1 MTDQAS
7 KITQRERAAIL
18 QSLGA
23 GVVPGVGLHHIQVGR
38 NEEVQ
43 AVVRDLEMTAQGGA
57 AIRFIVGRYGS
68 GKTFFLHLIRAVA
81 LQKKFVVLQADITT
95 ERRLYGTQGQARSLF
110 GELMKNLATKAK
122 PDGGALSNLVERWVG
137 DVDHSIRSTGGGD
150 ADVTREMTKRL
161 QPLQELVS
169 GFDFASVLTRYYE
182 GHATHN
188 EVLQQAALRWLR
200 AEYTTKTEARQ
211 DLGVRTIIDDESF
224 YDYLKLMAA
233 FVRLAGFAGL
243 LVNIDELAVL
253 THRLSNS
260 ISRSKNLEA
269 ILRILNDCLQ
279 GHAKGLAVL
288 FAGTPECIED
298 QRRGLFSYEALRT
311 RLAPNRYAAEGRR
324 DLSSPVIRL
333 DSLTPEDCFVL
344 LQRIR
349 EVFALGNPERWLIP
363 DEAIKQYIEG
373 SLRRMGAAAYQ
384 TPRDTVKDFVGLLNV
399 LEQHPGTSWESL
411 LADQSS
417 KPFTPP
423 VDPALAG
430 PEVDDLTEFR
440 L

>member
-1 MTDQAS
+1 MTDKAN
-7 KITQRERAAIL
+7 KITARERAAIL

-38 NEEVQ
+38 NDEVQ
-43 AVVRDLEMTAQGGA
+43 AVFRNLETTAQGGA
-57 AIRFIVGRYGS
+57 AVRFIVGRYGS

-81 LQKKFVVLQADITT
+81 LQKKFVVVQADITT
-95 ERRLYGTQGQARSLF
+95 ERRLNGSQGQARSLF
-110 GELMKNLATKAK
+110 GELMKNLATRAK
-122 PDGGALSNLVERWVG
+122 PDGGALSSLVERWVG
-137 DVDHSIRSTGGGD
+137 DLDHSIRAAGGTDGD
-150 ADVTREMTKRL
+150 VKQDLLRRL

-169 GFDFASVLTRYYE
+169 GFDFAHVLARYYE
-182 GHATHN
+182 GHVAHN

-243 LVNIDELAVL
+243 LVNIDELVVL
-253 THRLSNS
+253 SHRLSNT
-260 ISRSKNLEA
+260 IARNKNFET
-269 ILRILNDCLQ
+269 ILRIINDCLQ
-279 GHAKGLAVL
+279 GRVEGLAIL
-288 FAGTPECIED
+288 FAGTPECVED
-298 QRRGLFSYEALRT
+298 QRRGLFSYEALKT
-311 RLAPNRYAAEGRR
+311 RLAPNRFAIEGRR

-333 DSLTPEDCFVL
+333 ESLTPEDCFVL

-349 EVFALGNPERWLIP
+349 DVFALGHQDRWLIP
-363 DEAIKQYIEG
+363 DDAIQQYL
-373 SLRRMGAAAYQ
+373 SDCHRRMGAAAYQ
-384 TPRDTVKDFVGLLNV
+384 TPRDVVKDFVGLLNV
-399 LEQHPGTSWESL
+399 VEQHPGTSWESL

-417 KPFTPP
+417 KPFSPTS
-423 VDPALAG
+423 DPALAG